1 MSEVPLSKPSKPGSQ
16 SLARFVTSPLGEF
29 VLLLVLALA
38 TGVVGGLGAILFRMM
53 INWAGVG
60 ISHLLALVPGMPLF
74 GEPRQNLPILGP
86 LVGLLAV
93 SFISKY
99 LAPEVKGHGIPQILE
114 ALALR
119 GGRIRSRVAS
129 LGIVAP
135 ALTIGSG
142 GSVGQEGPIALIG
155 ASFGSVM
162 GQVLR
167 LSDRYLSLLV
177 ASGAAAGIA
186 ATFNAP
192 IAGAFFGME
201 VVLGSYAMG
210 VIVPTMVAA
219 VTGSITFNAI
229 MGNHL
234 VLPTTTF
241 GMAHPGEFFVMLL
254 LGAIAGLVG
263 LAYTQGLHL
272 SENLFGNWRVP
283 FWVKPVTGGALVAAL
298 GLFVPRVLGV
308 GYETMDLATTGGL
321 TLGAFFVLLVSK
333 YLATLITIGAGG
345 SGGVFAPS
353 LFLGTMLGGSFGA
366 VAHGLFPNVV
376 AVPQAYAV
384 VGMGAVFAAAAQ
396 APLTAIIIILEMTGD
411 YAITV
416 GVMAACAMSYFVYGS
431 LARDSMYTVKLTKR
445 GIVILRGTEVRPTER
460 IPVSAAQQ
468 PFENGIPATTPLE
481 TVYRQYT
488 GSAGHRQE
496 SLILVDEAGS
506 LYGVV
511 SPEEVW
517 RAIGEEKG
525 ALPVGDVA
533 SRNVITVFPDQSV
546 EEAMRLFA
554 LYDYRMLPV
563 VSRTNPAEVVG
574 VLGRSDALAAY
585 STHTMHSFE
594 TTRKVQ
600 LLRELAKDQG
610 VFREMVLLGASPLA
624 GRTLADTHL
633 PPQCLLVTVTRNGD
647 VLIPHGNTV
656 LKPGDRV
663 LFFCSP
669 SHSAHQVEEL
679 VQGHGPHHRGH
690 RPHHGELPGTPL
702 PETKGS

>member
-1 MSEVPLSKPSKPGSQ
+1 MFQVPLSKPSKPGSQ
-16 SLARFVTSPLGEF
+16 SFARFITSPLGEF

-38 TGVVGGLGAILFRMM
+38 TGVVGGLGAIVFRMM

-60 ISHLLALVPGMPLF
+60 VRHLLGVIPGMPLF
-74 GEPRQNLPILGP
+74 REPRQNLPLWGP

-162 GQVLR
+162 GQALR

-192 IAGAFFGME
+192 IAGAFFAME

-210 VIVPTMVAA
+210 VIVPTTVAA

-234 VLPTTTF
+234 VLPTATF
-241 GMAHPGEFFVMLL
+241 GLVHPAEFFVMLI

-263 LAYTQGLHL
+263 LAYTNGLHV
-272 SENLFGNWRVP
+272 SENLFGEWQVP
-283 FWVKPVTGGALVAAL
+283 FWVKPVAGGALVAAI
-298 GLFVPRVLGV
+298 GFIAPRALGV
-308 GYETMDLATTGGL
+308 GYETMDLATTGSL
-321 TLGAFFVLLVSK
+321 TLGAFFVLLLAK
-333 YLATLITIGAGG
+333 YLATLVTIGAGG

-353 LFLGTMLGGSFGA
+353 LYLGTMLGGSFGA
-366 VAHGLFPNVV
+366 LAHGLFPNLV

-416 GVMAACAMSYFVYGS
+416 GVMAACVMSYFVYGS
-431 LARDSMYTVKLTKR
+431 LARDSMYTVKLTKK
-445 GIVILRGTEVRPTER
+445 GIIILRGTEVRPTER
-460 IPVSAAQQ
+460 IPVSAAQR
-468 PFENGIPATTPLE
+468 PFENGIAAATPLE
-481 TVYRQYT
+481 VVYQQNM
-488 GSAGHRQE
+488 GLAGRHQE
-496 SLILVDEAGS
+496 PLVLVDERGG

-517 RAIGEEKG
+517 RGMGEEKG
-525 ALPVGDVA
+525 RRPVGEVA
-533 SRNVITVFPDQSV
+533 TRSVVTVYPDQSL

-563 VSRTNPAEVVG
+563 VRRDDPAQVVG
-574 VLGRSDALAAY
+574 ILGRADALAAY
-585 STHTMHSFE
+585 STHTMHSLE

-600 LLRELAKDQG
+600 LLRQLAKDQG
-610 VFREMVLLGASPLA
+610 VFREMVLPATSPLI
-624 GRTLADTHL
+624 GRKLAETHL
-633 PPQCLLVTVTRNGD
+633 PPQCLLVTVTRSGE

-656 LKPGDRV
+656 LKSGDRV

-669 SHSAHQVEEL
+669 SHSAHQVEKL
-679 VQGHGPHHRGH
+679 VHGQYHPQK
-690 RPHHGELPGTPL
+690 LVGTPL
-702 PETKGS
+702 PETKDS